1 MTVPGPPDAV
11 RYDLEES
18 FELLAAL
25 EDARDALSDSNH
37 LAVVAQLEHEIARL
51 SRKLGF
57 DRPSGGGDGR

>member
-1 MTVPGPPDAV
+1 MTVSGLPEEIS
-11 RYDLEES
+11 YDLEES
-18 FELLAAL
+18 LDLLAAL
-25 EDARDALSDSNH
+25 EDARDA

>member
-1 MTVPGPPDAV
+1 MTVSGPPEEIS
-11 RYDLEES
+11 YDPEES
-18 FELLAAL
+18 LDLLAAL
-25 EDARDALSDSNH
+25 EDARDA